1 MRLALQVAPQP
12 SSQYADMALRLAGP
26 ELRAS
31 PLGAHLVHAESARLG
46 GADYLLAT
54 LDDNARAEELMP
66 VLSLL
71 GATRHAFEYLDV
83 TNGAPCPL
91 LRPLDPVVARLLP
104 REMAE
109 IRRYKGKTSEIFTRV
124 LLNLSLFAGSF
135 LTEANVRL
143 RVLDPLAGGGTTLF
157 VALAEGHDAFGIE
170 QERRDVETTAA
181 FVGEYCR
188 DARIPHSTVHD
199 KAKRRYRFELGPRA
213 DQRLLVLAQGDA
225 RTADSLLAEVPGG
238 ARFHAIATDLPYG
251 IQHDG
256 AAVTVVREALRAGEH
271 VLHPGGAI
279 ALGWDATR
287 LPREKLTEV
296 VSASS
301 DLTVRDDGPYA
312 ELEHRVDRVIKRR
325 DVLVAV
331 KPV

>member
-1 MRLALQVAPQP
+1 
-12 SSQYADMALRLAGP
+12 MAFRLAGP

-31 PLGAHLVHAESARLG
+31 PLGAQLENVEPARLG
-46 GADYLLAT
+46 GAHYVLAT
-54 LDDNARAEELMP
+54 VDDGALLGELMP
-66 VLSLL
+66 TLSLL
-71 GATRHAFEYLDV
+71 GATGCAFEYLETTD
-83 TNGAPCPL
+83 GPL
-91 LRPLDPVVARLLP
+91 LRPLDPAAARQLP

-124 LLNLSLFAGSF
+124 LLNMSLFAGRF
-135 LTEANVRL
+135 LTEPHVRL

-157 VALAEGHDAFGIE
+157 AALAAGHDAFGIE
-170 QERRDVETTAA
+170 QERRDVETTAG

-188 DARIPHSTVHD
+188 EACIPHSTVHD
-199 KAKRRYRFELGPRA
+199 KAKRRFRFELGPRE
-213 DQRLLVLAQGDA
+213 DQRILVLAQGDA
-225 RTADSLLAEVPGG
+225 RSADSVLADAPGG

-256 AAVTVVREALRAGEH
+256 AAVTLVREALPAWER
-271 VLHPGGAI
+271 VLLPGGAI
-279 ALGWDATR
+279 ALAWDATH

-296 VSASS
+296 VSANSR
-301 DLTVRDDGPYA
+301 LIVRDDGPYA

-331 KPV
+331 KPG